1 MQGQNSLNNLF
12 FIPLVIL
19 KIKLTSVMDGDE
31 IFSFLLLN
39 SEIEIYLNVK
49 NKISFSAWVIVGKMM
64 FDTEFKADLKQ
75 KYQILKLE
83 GCI

>member
-1 MQGQNSLNNLF
+1 
-12 FIPLVIL
+12 
-19 KIKLTSVMDGDE
+19 MDGDE